1 MQDKKLSSL
10 IRASIILIAVCGM
23 AICLLWVPMGEFGW
37 KMGDVWLLDGQVKE
51 FWAQIVFHWIVSL
64 PCFYLLWLAW
74 KTFRRSGE
82 ITDTESRGDFLT
94 GFTMQF
100 VNPKVMLYGLMS
112 YEAYILPSFE
122 GQYPKVLGFAF
133 VLSTIGFVN
142 GLLWSAGG
150 SAFKWVYAKYGKT
163 VNAVMALALCWC
175 ALKLIFS

>member
-74 KTFRRSGE
+74 QVTGDMKKGRLFIFENASRVKYATWILAGDLLLFLLGHTLFALLRWNTCYMVYLLVALIGLIVTVFLGVVSHYLSRAAE
-82 ITDTESRGDFLT
+82 LQEESD
-94 GFTMQF
+94 
-100 VNPKVMLYGLMS
+100 
-112 YEAYILPSFE
+112 A
-122 GQYPKVLGFAF
+122 
-133 VLSTIGFVN
+133 TI
-142 GLLWSAGG
+142 
-150 SAFKWVYAKYGKT
+150 
-163 VNAVMALALCWC
+163 
-175 ALKLIFS
+175 